1 MTLFYIAGTQGGE
14 VQPPLLISD
23 PCRRCLVRVNPDGDA
38 EEAHMKPGADGWAIG
53 TFPGDSRTYPSEI
66 PNLLLEVARKRP
78 ASCMHKKPAAAA
90 PPPGPVRKAKTR
102 ATGGRPPAA
111 PLEGVAQGQQKDRA
125 CAAPRAKKPAPSSK
139 RVPKTDSK
147 NVHSR
152 AYHNT
157 LSMCKR
163 AGMPEEEA
171 KERARKAGKDAVAAM
186 LAGSPGER

>member
-1 MTLFYIAGTQGGE
+1 MAG
-14 VQPPLLISD
+14 PS
-23 PCRRCLVRVNPDGDA
+23 A
-38 EEAHMKPGADGWAIG
+38 

-125 CAAPRAKKPAPSSK
+125 CAAPRAKKPAPSSNKAKSSTKNGQQK
-139 RVPKTDSK
+139 RLLASVPQYALDVQTGRDARGGGEGARQESWQGCGRG
-147 NVHSR
+147 H
-152 AYHNT
+152 
-157 LSMCKR
+157 
-163 AGMPEEEA
+163 AG
-171 KERARKAGKDAVAAM
+171 RFAR
-186 LAGSPGER
+186 

>member
-1 MTLFYIAGTQGGE
+1 
-14 VQPPLLISD
+14 
-23 PCRRCLVRVNPDGDA
+23 
-38 EEAHMKPGADGWAIG
+38 MKPGADGWAIG

-139 RVPKTDSK
+139 RVAPTDSK
-147 NVHSR
+147 NVYSR